1 MITMASDH
9 YSFYPMYQDNLFVWD
24 LELSDFEK
32 GSALQSDLEN
42 YARIYN
48 QKVRDPVLDDWA
60 TV

>member
-1 MITMASDH
+1 MTACDYHGIQPLFFS
-9 YSFYPMYQDNLFVWD
+9 PVYQDNLFVWD

-48 QKVRDPVLDDWA
+48 QKVRDLVLD
-60 TV
+60 